1 MAHLGRPTTT
11 GKPAMKKETG
21 FYAMGAWGSEP
32 GRVAAIARHIPD
44 AAVYV
49 YGRSNIRNLFGYHDI
64 TTIVP
69 RCIRPGCTGLS
80 ARDLA
85 GWLRNR
91 DPARLVMDGQPYGVL
106 GAESQEYLRRRSNPA
121 FYLHNRRNRPPS
133 FDASHFSAVLKA
145 DPDPDVG
152 GIGLHP
158 ILPFDATELPTRTD
172 ARDRLGGGDKPIV
185 MIVGEGTTPNYS
197 EVVIRQCLRRGLDYV
212 VIVNTY
218 PVMTLMP
225 GADLVVGYAG
235 YSQTEAAAVGVPM
248 IGITNMADPSQA
260 WRANGTPNELAASIA
275 ALEVRDASETV
286 TYTNYARRVA
296 ALISGYP
303 DWESVNG

>member
-1 MAHLGRPTTT
+1 
-11 GKPAMKKETG
+11 MKKETG
-21 FYAMGAWGSEP
+21 FYAMGTWGSEP

-49 YGRSNIRNLFGYHDI
+49 YGRSNIRNLFGYHGI

-69 RCIRPGCTGLS
+69 RCLTPGCTGLS
-80 ARDLA
+80 EQDLA

-91 DPARLVMDGQPYGVL
+91 DPASLVMDGHPYGAL
-106 GAESQEYLRRRSNPA
+106 RGESRAYLRTRSNPT
-121 FYLHNRRNRPPS
+121 YYVHHRRNQPPD
-133 FDASHFSAVLKA
+133 FAASHFTSVVKV
-145 DPDPDVG
+145 DPDPDVD
-152 GIGLHP
+152 GIDLHP
-158 ILPFDATELPTRTD
+158 VLPFDSHELPTRSD

-197 EVVIRQCLRRGLDYV
+197 EFVIRQCLLRGLDYV

-235 YSQTEAAAVGVPM
+235 YSQTEAEAVGVPM
-248 IGITNMADPSQA
+248 FGVTNMADPSQA
-260 WRANGTPNELAASIA
+260 WRANGTPNGLADAIAS
-275 ALEVRDASETV
+275 LEVRDASEMV
-286 TYTNYARRVA
+286 TYTNHARRAA

-303 DWESVNG
+303 DWEGVNG

>member
-1 MAHLGRPTTT
+1 
-11 GKPAMKKETG
+11 MKRETG
-21 FYAMGAWGSEP
+21 FYGMGAWGSEP
-32 GRVAAIARHIPD
+32 GRIAAIARHIPD
-44 AAVYV
+44 ATVYV
-49 YGRSNIRNLFGYHDI
+49 YGRSNIRNLFGYHNV

-69 RCIRPGCTGLS
+69 RCITPGCTGLS
-80 ARDLA
+80 PRDLA

-91 DPARLVMDGQPYGVL
+91 DPVRLVMDGQPYGVQ
-106 GAESQEYLRRRSNPA
+106 GGESQEYLRTRNNRA
-121 FYLHNRRNRPPS
+121 FYLHYRRNRPPD

-145 DPDPDVG
+145 DDEPDLEGVD
-152 GIGLHP
+152 LHP
-158 ILPFDATELPTRTD
+158 ILPFDPHELPTRSD

-197 EVVIRQCLRRGLDYV
+197 EFVIRQCLLRGLDYV

-235 YSQTEAAAVGVPM
+235 YSQLEAAAVGVPM
-248 IGITNMADPSQA
+248 AGITNMADPSQA
-260 WRANGTPNELAASIA
+260 WRANGTPNDLADTIA
-275 ALEVRDASETV
+275 ALEVRDAPETV
-286 TYTNYARRVA
+286 TYTNHARRAA

-303 DWESVNG
+303 GWESVDG